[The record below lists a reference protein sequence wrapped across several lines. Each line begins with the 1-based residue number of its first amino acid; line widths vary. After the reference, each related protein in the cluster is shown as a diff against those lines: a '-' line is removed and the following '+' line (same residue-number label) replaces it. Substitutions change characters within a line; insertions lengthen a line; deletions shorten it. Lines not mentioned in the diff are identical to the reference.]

1 MKKVVLQRDF
11 QGQDSWMAYKEQV
24 TIDENNNLDYRRTD
38 GGNCEYGDWREWE
51 GEKEAIKF
59 VFGNLP
65 VTDKLLNEFKKVCQK
80 APELKDETF
89 NLGCY

>member
-11 QGQDSWMAYKEQV
+11 KGQDSWMAYKEQV
-24 TIDENNNLDYRRTD
+24 AIDENNNLDYRRTN
-38 GGNCEYGDWREWE
+38 GGICGYGDWREWK
-51 GEKEAIKF
+51 GEKAAIEF
-59 VFGNLP
+59 VFGDLP

-80 APELKDETF
+80 ATELKGETF